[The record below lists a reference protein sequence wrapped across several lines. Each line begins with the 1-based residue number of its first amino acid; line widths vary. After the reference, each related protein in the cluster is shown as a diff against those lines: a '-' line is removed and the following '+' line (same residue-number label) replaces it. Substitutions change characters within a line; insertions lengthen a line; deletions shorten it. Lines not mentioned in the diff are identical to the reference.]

1 MNPFTSKIKYFSYAS
16 LGVLFVVIA
25 ISLILKQRPVDN
37 NIQNLYPDTSQ
48 HIKHQ
53 LPWQK
58 EFYLK
63 RIKEFKNNPMGYN
76 KIVFLGNS
84 ITKGGGDWGQ
94 RFNASN
100 IVNRGISG
108 DYTEG
113 ILNRLNE
120 IIFYEPIAVFILIG
134 VNEFFKDNT
143 NNLEINP
150 TYVANNIIK
159 IADKIKNGSPSTL
172 VFIQTILPIN
182 NQHYMNI
189 KNVNYNFLLPDFNP
203 SINTQIEEVNSNLI
217 NNNKHPVIDL
227 HPLFLNSD
235 DILEP
240 KFSSDG
246 LHLNKK
252 GYQIWAD
259 RISPIIM
266 TLNTK

>member
-1 MNPFTSKIKYFSYAS
+1 M
-16 LGVLFVVIA
+16 
-25 ISLILKQRPVDN
+25 IS
-37 NIQNLYPDTSQ
+37 
-48 HIKHQ
+48 
-53 LPWQK
+53 
-58 EFYLK
+58 
-63 RIKEFKNNPMGYN
+63 
-76 KIVFLGNS
+76 IVFNNVYYDLRNETRN
-84 ITKGGGDWGQ
+84 IKVVN
-94 RFNASN
+94 FNASRFPIKEIPSDADIEKKLKN
-100 IVNRGISG
+100 DSSLYQKPEYRSFSFISIKPDNLIDQIIV
-108 DYTEG
+108 TEEEMQ
-113 ILNRLNE
+113 NE
-120 IIFYEPIAVFILIG
+120 YNNYPEKYNVAEKREVFLA
-134 VNEFFKDNT
+134 NFKD
-143 NNLEINP
+143 EKD
-150 TYVANNIIK
+150 AQE

-203 SINTQIEEVNSNLI
+203 SINTQIEEVNSILI

-227 HPLFLNSD
+227 HSLFLNSD

-252 GYQIWAD
+252 GYQIWAG

>member
-1 MNPFTSKIKYFSYAS
+1 MKYIFNIFLS
-16 LGVLFVVIA
+16 LF
-25 ISLILKQRPVDN
+25 LILLTTGCKTDRN
-37 NIQNLYPDTSQ
+37 LNHTNLYPDSSIA
-48 HIKHQ
+48 IKYQ
-53 LPWQK
+53 LDWQK
-58 EFYLK
+58 KFYK
-63 RIKEFKNNPMGYN
+63 DKIQEFKSNPIGYN

-84 ITKGGGDWGQ
+84 ITQGL
-94 RFNASN
+94 RHYTNVFNRDD

-203 SINTQIEEVNSNLI
+203 SINTQIEEVNSILI

-227 HPLFLNSD
+227 HPLFLNND
-235 DILEP
+235 DVLEP

-266 TLNTK
+266 TLNNK